1 MVFTNPVTNNELT
14 CHTQS
19 VYILKYSN
27 ITVTPYHW
35 VAETMHAAF
44 SMYTC
49 SMSILSGQIFWPTL

>member
-1 MVFTNPVTNNELT
+1 MS
-14 CHTQS
+14 HTVS
-19 VYILKYSN
+19 IILKYSN

-49 SMSILSGQIFWPTL
+49 SMSSLKWSDILAHSIKQ